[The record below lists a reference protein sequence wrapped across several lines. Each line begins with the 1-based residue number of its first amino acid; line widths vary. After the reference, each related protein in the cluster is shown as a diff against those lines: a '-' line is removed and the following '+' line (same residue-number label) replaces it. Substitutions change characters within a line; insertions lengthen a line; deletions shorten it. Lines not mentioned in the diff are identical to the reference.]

1 MRLAKIDA
9 ALAQRLVRE
18 QFPAISAVTVTYL
31 NEGCDSVAFEV
42 DERLVFRFPKRADV
56 EAQMATERAVLE
68 ALASAGPP
76 VAIPMIRFHGR
87 PTTAFPFQFA
97 GYSKIPGIPAI
108 RSALSD
114 TEVLRIAPVVGRF
127 LHWLHAMPLQAI
139 APAVVDAQE
148 MGAFLDARRQ
158 EALVEFPKVAITSP
172 DAPLERWRS
181 WIEMADLADDGQDLP
196 MVLLHNDF
204 AAEHVLI
211 EPATQRVTGVI
222 DWSDVAIG
230 DRATDFAGISHWGGE
245 RLMAAVLDAY
255 YGPIDVGLHQ
265 RARFMAACRG
275 VLDVSF
281 GVEHHRPEYIDA
293 GLRALTLNAGA

>member
-1 MRLAKIDA
+1 MRLAQIDA

-18 QFPAISAVTVTYL
+18 QFPTIGAVTVTYL
-31 NEGCDSVAFEV
+31 NEGCDSVAFDV
-42 DERLVFRFPKRADV
+42 GDRLVFRFPKRADV

-127 LHWLHAMPLQAI
+127 LSWLHAMPLQAI
-139 APAVVDAQE
+139 APPALEAQD

-181 WIEMADLADDGQDLP
+181 WIEMSDLADDGQDLP
-196 MVLLHNDF
+196 MVLLG
-204 AAEHVLI
+204 AANV
-211 EPATQRVTGVI
+211 
-222 DWSDVAIG
+222 
-230 DRATDFAGISHWGGE
+230 
-245 RLMAAVLDAY
+245 
-255 YGPIDVGLHQ
+255 
-265 RARFMAACRG
+265 
-275 VLDVSF
+275 
-281 GVEHHRPEYIDA
+281 
-293 GLRALTLNAGA
+293 

>member
-1 MRLAKIDA
+1 M
-9 ALAQRLVRE
+9 
-18 QFPAISAVTVTYL
+18 
-31 NEGCDSVAFEV
+31 
-42 DERLVFRFPKRADV
+42 
-56 EAQMATERAVLE
+56 
-68 ALASAGPP
+68 
-76 VAIPMIRFHGR
+76 
-87 PTTAFPFQFA
+87 
-97 GYSKIPGIPAI
+97 
-108 RSALSD
+108 
-114 TEVLRIAPVVGRF
+114 
-127 LHWLHAMPLQAI
+127 
-139 APAVVDAQE
+139 
-148 MGAFLDARRQ
+148 
-158 EALVEFPKVAITSP
+158 EFPKVAITSP

-181 WIEMADLADDGQDLP
+181 WIEMSDLADDGQDLP

-255 YGPIDVGLHQ
+255 HGPIDVGLHH

-281 GVEHHRPEYIDA
+281 GVEYHRPEYIDA